1 LQTDPP
7 TIFPSRSSA
16 KNGRKSLPVQAFS
29 QCRRRPRLMANAC
42 FHHAAAVVALS
53 CILCSKDAQTF
64 QRYFGRLGGSRS
76 LSYLSHIDKYCQRVR
91 LQAGCMPSLTVGGVD
106 NDCAYSMQQ
115 AHPLSSG
122 IEYSRQRQR
131 HIHLCR
137 LVTWLLLGF
146 GNWRM
151 TPLSYV
157 SDVFTYIIFIHFL
170 PRDNMNSAA

>member
-1 LQTDPP
+1 MPTASSTNGECMFPP
-7 TIFPSRSSA
+7 CS
-16 KNGRKSLPVQAFS
+16 
-29 QCRRRPRLMANAC
+29 CRRRIVMHTVLERRP
-42 FHHAAAVVALS
+42 
-53 CILCSKDAQTF
+53 AQTF

-115 AHPLSSG
+115 ALPLSSG

-157 SDVFTYIIFIHFL
+157 SDVFTYIFSFTFCRATI
-170 PRDNMNSAA
+170 